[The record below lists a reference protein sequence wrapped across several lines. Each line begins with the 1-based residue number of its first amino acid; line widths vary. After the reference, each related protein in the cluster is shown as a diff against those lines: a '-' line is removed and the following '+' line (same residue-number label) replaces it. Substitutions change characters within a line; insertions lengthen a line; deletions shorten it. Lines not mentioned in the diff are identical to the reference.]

1 MSCHCTYTDSFI
13 HVSNYVT
20 HITDEDNRWG
30 SSNVIQKP
38 PSSPPAYSPSPPRS
52 SPLRVQLA
60 AAAAA
65 QGGLLS
71 AQSSGDLGPA
81 YRTDSADS
89 QSPLLSRLLE
99 PTSSLTETELTQQI
113 GTSFFAARDQ
123 QSPAQQ
129 HSTALSAAAVH
140 AGSCHPLQG
149 SVQSMQSSPP
159 RQIAAAPVLAAIH
172 TSSSHPLQEEG
183 FSSGE
188 ASPSSSLSSSPRQ
201 QRKQGSTRFAVDESG
216 PAGMPHR
223 VLRFD
228 YDKLHGYL
236 P

>member
-1 MSCHCTYTDSFI
+1 M
-13 HVSNYVT
+13 
-20 HITDEDNRWG
+20 TDEDNRWG
-30 SSNVIQKP
+30 SSNAIQRP
-38 PSSPPAYSPSPPRS
+38 PSSLPTYSPSPPRG
-52 SPLRVQLA
+52 SPLRIQLA

-65 QGGLLS
+65 HGGLLS

-99 PTSSLTETELTQQI
+99 PTASLTETELTQQI

-129 HSTALSAAAVH
+129 CSTALNAAAVH

-149 SVQSMQSSPP
+149 SVQIVQSMQSSPP

-228 YDKLHGYL
+228 CDKLHGHL